1 MLKRMFSH
9 QFLGNILGNITKKRK
24 FACVPAKIPM
34 SLITEGARMAESLF
48 SLLRMLVI
56 WYIKYNTTYFLLCLT
71 SLKVAA
77 HARTD
82 VHNRK
87 DRIRKTAY
95 ERKNEPSSTTI

>member
-24 FACVPAKIPM
+24 FACVPAKIPV
-34 SLITEGARMAESLF
+34 SLITEGARMAKSFF
-48 SLLRMLVI
+48 SLLRMLVT
-56 WYIKYNTTYFLLCLT
+56 WYIKYTMTYFLLYLT

-82 VHNRK
+82 VHNTK
-87 DRIRKTAY
+87 DRIRKAAY
-95 ERKNEPSSTTI
+95 ERKHKPSSTTI